1 MEAEYFIERP
11 AIGEDRLLVHFGH
24 LDYRSPFPNSR
35 LVEAA
40 G

>member
-1 MEAEYFIERP
+1 MEAEQFIERP
-11 AIGEDRLLVHFGH
+11 TFSEDRLLVHFGL